1 MKKMLCIALV
11 SLASTQVYAD
21 VLDSLA
27 SKEQAANKVV
37 KEQLSSVATAGA
49 SSKGNVAAG
58 LALVPML
65 TQSLGVTETQAT
77 GGIGSIFQAAK
88 GLMPASDFGSLSK
101 AVPNMSSLLSAA
113 PVVNTPKQGSGNLL
127 SGALGAAAQ
136 MGANTQVGAQLLS
149 QFQALG
155 LSPDMISK
163 FADVAMSYLQKGEM
177 PQTADLLSTALSS
190 VLK

>member
-1 MKKMLCIALV
+1 MKKVLCIALV

-65 TQSLGVTETQAT
+65 TQNLGVTETQAT

-177 PQTADLLSTALSS
+177 PQTADLLSTALST

>member
-11 SLASTQVYAD
+11 SLASTQVFAD

-37 KEQLSSVATAGA
+37 KEQLTPVATAGT
-49 SSKGNVAAG
+49 SSKGKVEAG

-101 AVPNMSSLLSAA
+101 AVPNMSSLLAAA
-113 PVVNTPKQGSGNLL
+113 PAVNTPKQGSGNLL
-127 SGALGAAAQ
+127 GGALGAAAQ
-136 MGANTQVGAQLLS
+136 LGANTQVGAQLLS
-149 QFQALG
+149 QFQSLG

-177 PQTADLLSTALSS
+177 PQTADLLSTALST